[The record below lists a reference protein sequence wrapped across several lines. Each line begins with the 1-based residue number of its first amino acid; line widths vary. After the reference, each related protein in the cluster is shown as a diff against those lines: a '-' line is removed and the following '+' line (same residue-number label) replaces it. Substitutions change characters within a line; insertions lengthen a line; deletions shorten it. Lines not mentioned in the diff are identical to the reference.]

1 MRTQS
6 WIPLLLAGPFVFAGL
21 TACDSTTSLN
31 QLRTTTPATTP
42 FNTALATYYRDY
54 AEAEV
59 TAYDWAAS
67 QRFADKG
74 LAAAKGIATAP
85 EEPSDWNLSKASNE
99 DLYRARGA
107 LMEALTDQ
115 AKADQADIAARAQF
129 NYDCWVE
136 NTEDGWQAEDISDC
150 RERFFT
156 SLTALQ
162 AEDATPVMPDTTDT
176 MPLVLAPTP
185 EDASPDTAAAI
196 TPPADAPTEAGAPD
210 ANAPMATGAPF
221 GPASAPQERTEAPA
235 ADESGTLVLYFPFD
249 AAVVES
255 GMLTTID
262 GLIARLKEVP
272 ALRIVI
278 NGHAD
283 RAGTDIYNMGLSRHR
298 AEYLRTQL
306 IEHGIDPARVEYYA
320 FGESDPAVPTPDGV
334 KERANRRV
342 EIFLE

>member
-6 WIPLLLAGPFVFAGL
+6 WIPLLLAGPFIFTGL
-21 TACDSTTSLN
+21 TACDSTTSLH
-31 QLRTTTPATTP
+31 QLRTATPATTP

-59 TAYDWAAS
+59 TAYDWNAS

-74 LAAAKGIATAP
+74 LAAAKGLTTEP
-85 EEPSDWNLSKASNE
+85 EEPSAWNLAEAQNE
-99 DLYRARGA
+99 ELYRARAA
-107 LMEALTDQ
+107 LMDVLTDQ
-115 AKADQADIAARAQF
+115 AKTDQADIAARAQF

-136 NTEDGWQAEDISDC
+136 NTEDGWQAEDISEC

-176 MPLVLAPTP
+176 MPLVMAPTP
-185 EDASPDTAAAI
+185 EDASPDTAGAI
-196 TPPADAPTEAGAPD
+196 TPPMDMPIEPVAPD
-210 ANAPMATGAPF
+210 VNAPMTTGAPF
-221 GPASAPQERTEAPA
+221 GPASSSLDQPDAPA
-235 ADESGTLVLYFPFD
+235 IEESGALVLYFPFD
-249 AAVVES
+249 DATVES
-255 GMLTTID
+255 GMHTTID
-262 GLIARLKEVP
+262 SLIARLKEVP
-272 ALRIVI
+272 SLRIVI

-283 RAGTDIYNMGLSRHR
+283 RAGTDLYNMGLSRHR

-320 FGESDPAVPTPDGV
+320 FGESDPALPTEDGV